1 MLAPCYDY
9 AITILSYNPKTI
21 KMMHTTLLAKWYT
34 LKDIDWTINKLIE
47 QEYLDD
53 YSFCKAYFES
63 EVINKGKSVNAI
75 KKKMYE
81 KGMPADI
88 LKTVLEELETEIK
101 DNRYESLAKEIQ
113 KLHKQWHDL
122 VKIYEKL
129 TRKWHRYDDIKW
141 ALEYIKEK
149 KETQWK

>member
-34 LKDIDWTINKLIE
+34 LKEIDYTINKLLE
-47 QEYLDD
+47 QGYLDD
-53 YSFCKAYFES
+53 YAFCKAYFES
-63 EVINKGKSVNAI
+63 EVINKWKSVNAI

-88 LKTVLEELETEIK
+88 LQAVLEELESEIE

-113 KLHKQWHDL
+113 KLHKLWHDL

-129 TRKWHRYDDIKW
+129 VRKWHRYDDIKW

-149 KETQWK
+149 KNWNC